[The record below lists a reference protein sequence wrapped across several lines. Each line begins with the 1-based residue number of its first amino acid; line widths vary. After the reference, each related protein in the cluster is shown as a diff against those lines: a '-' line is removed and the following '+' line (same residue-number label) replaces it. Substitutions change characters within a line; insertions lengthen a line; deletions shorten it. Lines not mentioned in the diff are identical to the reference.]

1 MSSHFVHGTPR
12 GSRRLILAAASAGAI
27 ASLVLAGPILAQSEA
42 PGEEEVYTVNAT
54 TTDLGTFLTGED
66 GKTLYYFA
74 NDTAPGASVCEGD
87 CITNWPLFL
96 LEEDETLEAGE
107 GVTGVLATFP
117 RADGSMQVSYDGR
130 PLYYFAG
137 DAAAGETNGQGRGDV
152 WYVAAEDG
160 TLNGPAAPADGG
172 LVV

>member
-1 MSSHFVHGTPR
+1 M
-12 GSRRLILAAASAGAI
+12 
-27 ASLVLAGPILAQSEA
+27 LAQSAA
-42 PGEEEVYTVNAT
+42 PAEEEVYTVNAV

-74 NDTAPGASVCEGD
+74 NDTAPGASACEGD

-96 LEEDETLEAGE
+96 LDEDETLEAGE
-107 GVTGVLATFP
+107 GVTGVLTTFP

-137 DAAAGETNGQGRGDV
+137 DAVGRRYHWPGQG
-152 WYVAAEDG
+152 
-160 TLNGPAAPADGG
+160 
-172 LVV
+172 